1 MGSIFKPKTTTVPA
15 SSSGTVTYDIP
26 EYFKKA
32 QEELFQRATA
42 ESKKPYQA
50 FTGQRIADFTQAQ
63 RDAISAAGGQIGAFE
78 RSGAT
83 TEARGMLDE
92 MKRVGQRTFTGST
105 VDEYMNPY
113 IENVVNRSVSRIADM
128 ESQRRNQAAKN
139 QITAGAYGG
148 SRGAI
153 EQAVG
158 AAESAR
164 TAGDLAAG
172 LYAQGFNTAR
182 GAFDQDRSV
191 QMQNLSALTNAIPA
205 LQLQKQGAAMTEAE
219 GAMKFGAAEQG
230 LEQARLNEAYKD
242 FIEQQ
247 GFGRGQLAFLTS
259 ILSGAPIRSY
269 GQAST
274 GTQDQVIGGTSPFAQ
289 IAGTAMAFANP
300 ASDVRLK
307 RDIELVGKSP
317 SGINVYN
324 FKYLN
329 SDDTYQGVM
338 AQEVPE
344 ASVLINNYYHVDYSK
359 VDVEFKKLS

>member
-1 MGSIFKPKTTTVPA
+1 
-15 SSSGTVTYDIP
+15 
-26 EYFKKA
+26 
-32 QEELFQRATA
+32 
-42 ESKKPYQA
+42 
-50 FTGQRIADFTQAQ
+50 
-63 RDAISAAGGQIGAFE
+63 
-78 RSGAT
+78 
-83 TEARGMLDE
+83 
-92 MKRVGQRTFTGST
+92 
-105 VDEYMNPY
+105 
-113 IENVVNRSVSRIADM
+113 
-128 ESQRRNQAAKN
+128 
-139 QITAGAYGG
+139 
-148 SRGAI
+148 
-153 EQAVG
+153 
-158 AAESAR
+158 
-164 TAGDLAAG
+164 
-172 LYAQGFNTAR
+172 
-182 GAFDQDRSV
+182 
-191 QMQNLSALTNAIPA
+191 MQ
-205 LQLQKQGAAMTEAE
+205 EAE

-269 GQAST
+269 GQSST